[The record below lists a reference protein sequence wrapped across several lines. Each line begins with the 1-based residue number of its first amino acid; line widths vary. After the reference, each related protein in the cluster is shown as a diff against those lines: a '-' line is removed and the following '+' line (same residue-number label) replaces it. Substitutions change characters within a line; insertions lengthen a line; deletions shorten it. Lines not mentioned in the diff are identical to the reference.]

1 MQKEQLPV
9 NFAAPLELTPMNQ
22 PATFS
27 LAFAAATDTGCKR
40 ANNQDSFGYNTDPH
54 LYVVCD
60 GVGGALGGEVAS
72 NTAVRNL
79 SNPSTHKRTQQPEL
93 PVESR
98 LLHSI
103 EQANRAVRD
112 LSASDPRFSNMGT
125 TLVCACF
132 DGTRAVIG
140 NVGDSRAYLIRNGAC
155 VQITHDHSLIAEQLQ
170 NGLLTQ
176 EMAENSSLQSVITR
190 AIGMAETVEP
200 DLFAATLQAEDMLL
214 LASDGLTRYLNPAE
228 IAAVASVDID
238 LPVICKQFVECA
250 KQRGGADNITCIVL
264 RATQVA
270 ESGAAFRPHCNAGD
284 GVPPS
289 RYVGRG
295 NAEAKLAEE
304 ETVRGTAIQ
313 DSS

>member
-9 NFAAPLELTPMNQ
+9 NLAAPLNLTLMNR
-22 PATFS
+22 PATLS
-27 LAFAAATDTGCKR
+27 LAFAAATGTGCKR

-72 NTAVRNL
+72 NTAVRYFIE
-79 SNPSTHKRTQQPEL
+79 SFDAQSEAAQQGEL
-93 PVESR
+93 PIESR

-103 EQANRAVRD
+103 GQANRAVRD
-112 LSASDPRFSNMGT
+112 ISASDPRFSNMGT
-125 TLVCACF
+125 TLVCACI
-132 DGTRAVIG
+132 DGARAVIG
-140 NVGDSRAYLIRNGAC
+140 NVGDSRAYLIRDGIC

-176 EMAENSSLQSVITR
+176 EMAEKSSLQSVITR

-214 LASDGLTRYLNPAE
+214 LASDGLTRYLKPAE
-228 IAAVASVDID
+228 IAAIASGDLE

-264 RATQVA
+264 RASSWA
-270 ESGAAFRPHCNAGD
+270 D
-284 GVPPS
+284 GPS
-289 RYVGRG
+289 PV
-295 NAEAKLAEE
+295 
-304 ETVRGTAIQ
+304 T
-313 DSS
+313 

>member
-9 NFAAPLELTPMNQ
+9 NFAAPLNLTLMMQ
-22 PATFS
+22 PATLS

-72 NTAVRNL
+72 NTAVRNFIE
-79 SNPSTHKRTQQPEL
+79 SFDAQSETAQQPEL
-93 PVESR
+93 PIESK
-98 LLHSI
+98 LLYSI

-112 LSASDPRFSNMGT
+112 VSTSDPRFSNMGT
-125 TLVCACF
+125 TLVCACI

-140 NVGDSRAYLIRNGAC
+140 NVGDSRAYLIRDGVC

-176 EMAENSSLQSVITR
+176 EMAEKSSLQSVITR

-200 DLFAATLQAEDMLL
+200 DFFAATLQAEDMLL
-214 LASDGLTRYLNPAE
+214 LASDGLTRYLKPAE
-228 IAAVASVDID
+228 IASIASAD
-238 LPVICKQFVECA
+238 LELQVICKRFVECA

-264 RATQVA
+264 RATSWVA
-270 ESGAAFRPHCNAGD
+270 D
-284 GVPPS
+284 PS
-289 RYVGRG
+289 PV
-295 NAEAKLAEE
+295 
-304 ETVRGTAIQ
+304 T
-313 DSS
+313 

>member
-9 NFAAPLELTPMNQ
+9 NFAAPLNLTPMNR
-22 PATFS
+22 PATLS

-72 NTAVRNL
+72 NTAVRNFIE
-79 SNPSTHKRTQQPEL
+79 SFDAQSGPTQQPEL
-93 PVESR
+93 PIESR
-98 LLHSI
+98 LLYSI

-125 TLVCACF
+125 TLVCACI

-140 NVGDSRAYLIRNGAC
+140 NVGDSRAYLIRDGVC

-170 NGLLTQ
+170 HGLLTQ
-176 EMAENSSLQSVITR
+176 ELAEKSSLQSVITR

-214 LASDGLTRYLNPAE
+214 LASDGLTRYLKPAE
-228 IAAVASVDID
+228 IAAVASADLE

-264 RATQVA
+264 RAT
-270 ESGAAFRPHCNAGD
+270 SGVD
-284 GVPPS
+284 GPPS
-289 RYVGRG
+289 
-295 NAEAKLAEE
+295 L
-304 ETVRGTAIQ
+304 T
-313 DSS
+313 

>member
-9 NFAAPLELTPMNQ
+9 NFAAPLTLMNR
-22 PATFS
+22 PATLS

-72 NTAVRNL
+72 NTAVRNFIE
-79 SNPSTHKRTQQPEL
+79 SFDAQSEPTQQPEL
-93 PVESR
+93 PIESR
-98 LLHSI
+98 LLYSI

-125 TLVCACF
+125 TLVCACI

-140 NVGDSRAYLIRNGAC
+140 NVGDSRAYLIRDGVC
-155 VQITHDHSLIAEQLQ
+155 VQITRDHSLIAEQLQ

-176 EMAENSSLQSVITR
+176 ETAEKSSLQSVITR

-214 LASDGLTRYLNPAE
+214 LASDGLTRYLKPAE
-228 IAAVASVDID
+228 IAAVASADLE

-264 RATQVA
+264 RAT
-270 ESGAAFRPHCNAGD
+270 SGVD
-284 GVPPS
+284 GPPS
-289 RYVGRG
+289 
-295 NAEAKLAEE
+295 L
-304 ETVRGTAIQ
+304 T
-313 DSS
+313 